1 MHKPKRLSDKMK
13 HKRPPADWC
22 GLSNEPRNK
31 NLDSMR
37 GPTSFEK
44 VENDQDKESGP
55 SLLYRFNK
63 HKDRDSS
70 GKKG

>member
-31 NLDSMR
+31 NLDGM
-37 GPTSFEK
+37 PDLSFA
-44 VENDQDKESGP
+44 
-55 SLLYRFNK
+55 
-63 HKDRDSS
+63 
-70 GKKG
+70 KGSPD